1 MVVRPVARLLDRQL
15 VARSAHAARRGA
27 RALRV
32 GFAQKRK
39 REVDGFGARYA
50 ATGLALRLRR
60 PAVQALGCRLRRP
73 DGEEQARL
81 FL

>member
-1 MVVRPVARLLDRQL
+1 VD
-15 VARSAHAARRGA
+15 HIGA
-27 RALRV
+27 R
-32 GFAQKRK
+32 
-39 REVDGFGARYA
+39 DA
-50 ATGLALRLRR
+50 AAGLALRLRC